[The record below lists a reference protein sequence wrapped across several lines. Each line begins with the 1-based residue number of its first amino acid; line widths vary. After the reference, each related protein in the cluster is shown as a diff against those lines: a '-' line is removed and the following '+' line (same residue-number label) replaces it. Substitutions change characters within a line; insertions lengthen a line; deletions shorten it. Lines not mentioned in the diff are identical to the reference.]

1 MHFKKTGPCLAT
13 ILSSTFFQVQASEF
27 DDYLQ
32 SKQIIDQNFKIKQ
45 PETLN
50 EILTVLTAEDSRTLP
65 IEIDNNTIIEQFNL
79 YADRTE
85 LKGLIITP
93 DFAQFEQDLGSKEVQ
108 KVIKKNVVQN
118 CNIFF
123 EHQYQRHNPYIIKLQ
138 LSSEKNSYDLE
149 LKQKDCGIK

>member
-1 MHFKKTGPCLAT
+1 MHFKKTGLCLAT
-13 ILSSTFFQVQASEF
+13 ILSSAFFSGFFKPQNLMTTYSPN
-27 DDYLQ
+27 
-32 SKQIIDQNFKIKQ
+32 KIIDQNFKIKQ

-93 DFAQFEQDLGSKEVQ
+93 DFAQFEQDLGAKEVQ
-108 KVIKKNVVQN
+108 KWLKECCAN

-123 EHQYQRHNPYIIKLQ
+123 EHQYQRHNPTL
-138 LSSEKNSYDLE
+138 
-149 LKQKDCGIK
+149 

>member
-1 MHFKKTGPCLAT
+1 M
-13 ILSSTFFQVQASEF
+13 
-27 DDYLQ
+27 
-32 SKQIIDQNFKIKQ
+32 
-45 PETLN
+45 N

-93 DFAQFEQDLGSKEVQ
+93 DFAQFEQDLGAKEVQ

-123 EHQYQRHNPYIIKLQ
+123 EHQYQRHNPYIVKLQ